1 MKQTIKEIEMLLQSV
16 TEPDDPF
23 VKKCQQDER
32 KGVQALL
39 QRWKKKQEELMAEK
53 RRFEKMMVYE
63 KEAQKQG
70 FQYVAG
76 IDEVGRGPLAGP
88 VVAAAVILPENI
100 FISGINDSKKL
111 SSKKREQLYQE
122 IKNEALAIGIGVVGA
137 DVIDEIN
144 IYQATKKAMNI
155 AINQLSIFP
164 DFLLID
170 AMKIDTPITQ
180 RSLIKGD
187 SLSVSI
193 ASASIIAKVY
203 RDRLMMEYSK
213 KYPEYQFEKNAG
225 YGTREHIQAIRK
237 FGPTPI
243 HRKTFAPI
251 KEYIHNEN
259 EK

>member
-1 MKQTIKEIEMLLQSV
+1 MKQTIKEIEMILQSV

-23 VKKCQQDER
+23 VKKCHQDER

-237 FGPTPI
+237 FGLTPI

>member
-1 MKQTIKEIEMLLQSV
+1 MKQTIKEIEMILQSV

-225 YGTREHIQAIRK
+225 YGTSEHIQAIRK

>member
-1 MKQTIKEIEMLLQSV
+1 MKQTIKEIEMILQSV

-237 FGPTPI
+237 FGPTSI

>member
-1 MKQTIKEIEMLLQSV
+1 MKQTIKEIQMILQSV

-32 KGVQALL
+32 KGVQELL

>member
-1 MKQTIKEIEMLLQSV
+1 MKQTIKEIEMILQSV
-16 TEPDDPF
+16 TELDDPF

-53 RRFEKMMVYE
+53 RRFENMMIYE

-88 VVAAAVILPENI
+88 VVAAAVILPDNI

-237 FGPTPI
+237 FGATPI

-251 KEYIHNEN
+251 KEFIHR

>member
-1 MKQTIKEIEMLLQSV
+1 MKQTIKEIEMILQSV

-63 KEAQKQG
+63 REAQKQS

>member
-1 MKQTIKEIEMLLQSV
+1 MKQTIKEIEMILQSV

-23 VKKCQQDER
+23 IKKCQQDER

-53 RRFEKMMVYE
+53 RRFEKIMVYE

>member
-1 MKQTIKEIEMLLQSV
+1 MKQTIKEIEMILQSV

-225 YGTREHIQAIRK
+225 YGTREHIQALRK

>member
-16 TEPDDPF
+16 TEPNDPF

-88 VVAAAVILPENI
+88 VVAAAVILPEKI

-111 SSKKREQLYQE
+111 SSKKRQQLYQE

>member
-1 MKQTIKEIEMLLQSV
+1 MKQTIKEIEMILQSV

-63 KEAQKQG
+63 REAQKQG

>member
-1 MKQTIKEIEMLLQSV
+1 MKQTIKEIEMILQSV

-63 KEAQKQG
+63 REAQKQG

-225 YGTREHIQAIRK
+225 YGTSEHIQAIRK

>member
-1 MKQTIKEIEMLLQSV
+1 
-16 TEPDDPF
+16 
-23 VKKCQQDER
+23 
-32 KGVQALL
+32 
-39 QRWKKKQEELMAEK
+39 
-53 RRFEKMMVYE
+53 
-63 KEAQKQG
+63 
-70 FQYVAG
+70 
-76 IDEVGRGPLAGP
+76 LAGP

>member
-1 MKQTIKEIEMLLQSV
+1 MKQTIKEIEMILQSV

-23 VKKCQQDER
+23 IKKCQQDER
-32 KGVQALL
+32 IGVQALL

-53 RRFEKMMVYE
+53 RRFEKIMVYE

>member
-1 MKQTIKEIEMLLQSV
+1 MKQTIKEIEMILQSV

-203 RDRLMMEYSK
+203 RDRLMMEYCK

>member
-1 MKQTIKEIEMLLQSV
+1 MKQTIKEIQMILQSV

>member
-1 MKQTIKEIEMLLQSV
+1 MKQTIKEIEMILQSV

-111 SSKKREQLYQE
+111 SSKKRQQLYQE

-213 KYPEYQFEKNAG
+213 KYPKYQFEKNAG

>member
-1 MKQTIKEIEMLLQSV
+1 MKQTIKEIEMILQSV

-100 FISGINDSKKL
+100 LISGINDSKKL

>member
-213 KYPEYQFEKNAG
+213 KYPEYLFEKNAG

>member
-1 MKQTIKEIEMLLQSV
+1 MKQTIKEIEMILQSV

-23 VKKCQQDER
+23 IKKCQQDER

-164 DFLLID
+164 NFLLID

>member
-88 VVAAAVILPENI
+88 VVAAAVILPEKI

-111 SSKKREQLYQE
+111 SSKKRQQLYQE

>member
-1 MKQTIKEIEMLLQSV
+1 MKQTIKEIEMILQSV

-23 VKKCQQDER
+23 IKKCQQDER

>member
-1 MKQTIKEIEMLLQSV
+1 MKQTIKEIEMILQSV

-251 KEYIHNEN
+251 KEYLHNEN